1 MLQEHNIQ
9 CVTKTHEAVSLEYFP
24 VIFAHESKLYVLPK
38 ALLIAFLRFLSMYGM
53 VGTVDEYRVDGRLVG
68 FCSTVV
74 KGTTLRAMWF
84 YQRPSHGHC
93 MIWFHSVRSSLVR
106 AMKMQLRHVD
116 LGPSVD
122 EHVAALKTKYGFEY
136 SDEWQV
142 QCDYQGPFR
151 YDVPAVADLGLETD
165 RLRSGVDD
173 SAPVNTHIRKPAQRA
188 PHSKKEARDPV
199 AQGRTVVH
207 RRSAAPRAGCDEP
220 VPTTA
225 SGSADSSAS
234 TQKEFQSPKPNA
246 TQPDHPDHQ

>member
-38 ALLIAFLRFLSMYGM
+38 ALLIAFLRFLSIYGM

-106 AMKMQLRHVD
+106 AMKMHLRHVD

-165 RLRSGVDD
+165 SPRSGVDD
-173 SAPVNTHIRKPAQRA
+173 SAPGNTHIRKPVQRA
-188 PHSKKEARDPV
+188 PQSKKVRDP
-199 AQGRTVVH
+199 ASNGPVH
-207 RRSAAPRAGCDEP
+207 RRPAAPRAGCGEP
-220 VPTTA
+220 AQTTA
-225 SGSADSSAS
+225 TGSADSNVP
-234 TQKEFQSPKPNA
+234 TQKEFQSPIPNA
-246 TQPDHPDHQ
+246 TQPDHTDHQ